1 MKQTSGESRGLLSFV
16 VPDAYVVAGRIE
28 GVPGYVEPV
37 GGGEELVGMRATSEK
52 VDEVLELGW
61 VLGMDVGGLA
71 DEVLGVLDAANEA
84 VDPTVAEA
92 GVDDDGVDLKA
103 GRLQEHQA
111 AVGQVGHDL
120 HRGDVV
126 GVFAQI
132 EELAQQE
139 VS

>member
-16 VPDAYVVAGRIE
+16 VPDAYVVAGRGE
-28 GVPGYVEPV
+28 GVPGDVKPV

-52 VDEVLELGW
+52 VDEALELGW

-92 GVDDDGVDLKA
+92 GVDDDGADLKA

-111 AVGQVGHDL
+111 AVG
-120 HRGDVV
+120 
-126 GVFAQI
+126 
-132 EELAQQE
+132 
-139 VS
+139 

>member
-1 MKQTSGESRGLLSFV
+1 MHSGSFCEKTIPGILGESRGFLLLV
-16 VPDAYVVAGRIE
+16 VPDADEAAGRGE
-28 GVPGYVEPV
+28 GVPGDVKPV

-52 VDEVLELGW
+52 VDEALELGW

-92 GVDDDGVDLKA
+92 GVDDDGADLKA

-111 AVGQVGHDL
+111 AVG
-120 HRGDVV
+120 
-126 GVFAQI
+126 
-132 EELAQQE
+132 
-139 VS
+139 

>member
-1 MKQTSGESRGLLSFV
+1 MCKNCPGIHGESRGFLLLV
-16 VPDAYVVAGRIE
+16 VPDADEAAGRDK
-28 GVPGYVEPV
+28 GVPGDVKPV

-92 GVDDDGVDLKA
+92 GVDDDGADLKA
-103 GRLQEHQA
+103 SRLQEHQA
-111 AVGQVGHDL
+111 AVG
-120 HRGDVV
+120 
-126 GVFAQI
+126 
-132 EELAQQE
+132 
-139 VS
+139 

>member
-1 MKQTSGESRGLLSFV
+1 
-16 VPDAYVVAGRIE
+16 
-28 GVPGYVEPV
+28 
-37 GGGEELVGMRATSEK
+37 MRATSEK

-92 GVDDDGVDLKA
+92 GVDDDGADLKA

-111 AVGQVGHDL
+111 AVGYHDL

>member
-1 MKQTSGESRGLLSFV
+1 MSADYFHSERFVFHLCGFLSIHLPANTNKNHHES
-16 VPDAYVVAGRIE
+16 DTTAGRGE
-28 GVPGYVEPV
+28 GVPGDVKPV

-92 GVDDDGVDLKA
+92 GVDDDGADLKA
-103 GRLQEHQA
+103 GRFQEHQA
-111 AVGQVGHDL
+111 AVG
-120 HRGDVV
+120 
-126 GVFAQI
+126 
-132 EELAQQE
+132 
-139 VS
+139 